1 LDEGDCC
8 KDRVSNQ
15 PSFEKI
21 SFRKFSFVYLYKT
34 YYAKHST
41 SLCSISIVKT
51 GHLLLPIF
59 ESLSKKGENTKKSQ
73 KIYLEEEDAGARR
86 KWPKIGWE
94 SSKIQR
100 LKFDSI
106 VFTDEGSIDKENSI
120 WERKVQNQMFK
131 DSIKFYWKLNW
142 IYRGFDCKE
151 IDF

>member
-1 LDEGDCC
+1 
-8 KDRVSNQ
+8 
-15 PSFEKI
+15 
-21 SFRKFSFVYLYKT
+21 
-34 YYAKHST
+34 
-41 SLCSISIVKT
+41 
-51 GHLLLPIF
+51 
-59 ESLSKKGENTKKSQ
+59 
-73 KIYLEEEDAGARR
+73 LEEEDAGARR